1 MTPLRILVLAITLTI
16 GMFAGKALAQEEGGR
31 FMFVL
36 DGSGSMWGQID
47 GRSKIEIAKE
57 VIGKLV
63 ATWQPQDE
71 IGLVVYGHREKGSCE
86 DIEVLREPGP
96 LDAASFMAAVN
107 GISPKGKTP
116 MTAAVRLAAESLK
129 YTEKK
134 ATVVLV
140 SDGIETCGLDPCSV
154 AAEMEKLGV
163 ALTVH
168 TIGFGVDDEKAK
180 PQLQCLAEETG
191 GNYVTADNA
200 DELEIAITEV
210 VEEGGGDDGGTTG
223 GGEEVSEFNFIGHVR
238 MAEGVE
244 LAKPFDGVAWEFA
257 RRNAD
262 GSKGD
267 WVRTEYGIDI
277 KIKADPGDYVLT
289 VTNDATKVTLPVTI
303 EADKTLTI
311 EPSLEA
317 GIVSFKGQ
325 YSEEAQLSGDG
336 AWEIAQSNGTWVATK
351 YGSEAAFLLSAGGYL
366 AKLSL
371 GNASVQQPITVV
383 AGQTQNVVLSLSAGT
398 LAVSGVFAE
407 GGPDVSKDLTVEI
420 SEAARDI
427 SGQRKW
433 VATKYDAL
441 SVFQL
446 PAGKYAAK
454 LTVGFASAEQEAEV
468 KAGQQVQIR
477 VNLNAGYIAAI
488 SAGASEMHVLAAE
501 KDIQGEQK
509 EYGMKWGDT
518 IDAAF
523 NAGKYVVRAIK
534 DGTLVGEKTVE
545 VAAGKRVE
553 VTIP

>member
-1 MTPLRILVLAITLTI
+1 VLACFAFTI
-16 GMFAGKALAQEEGGR
+16 GTFAGGARAQEEGER
-31 FMFVL
+31 VILVL
-36 DGSGSMWGQID
+36 DASGSMWGQID
-47 GRSKIEIAKE
+47 GRSKIDIAKE
-57 VIGKLV
+57 VIGKLIAV
-63 ATWQPQDE
+63 WQPKDE

-154 AAEMEKLGV
+154 AAEMEKIGV
-163 ALTVH
+163 GLTVH

-180 PQLQCLAEETG
+180 PQLECLAEETG

-200 DELEIAITEV
+200 DELEIAITQV
-210 VEEGGGDDGGTTG
+210 IDEGGGGNDGGTTG

-244 LAKPFDGVAWEFA
+244 LSKPFDGVAWEFA

-262 GSKGD
+262 GSKGE
-267 WVRTEYGIDI
+267 WVRTEYGIAI

-289 VTNDATKVTLPVTI
+289 VTNDAVKVTMPVTI
-303 EADKTLTI
+303 EANKTLTL

-325 YSEEAQLSGDG
+325 YTEEAKLAGGDG
-336 AWEIAQSNGTWVATK
+336 AWEITTSEGTWVATK
-351 YGSEAAFLLSAGGYL
+351 YGSEAAFLLSAGSYI

-371 GNASVQQPITVV
+371 GNASDQQPITII
-383 AGQTQNVVLSLSAGT
+383 AGQTQDVVLSLGAGT
-398 LAVSGVFAE
+398 LAVAGVFAE

-433 VATKYDAL
+433 VATKYDAI

-468 KAGQQVQIR
+468 KPGQQVQIK
-477 VNLNAGYIAAI
+477 VNLNAGYIAAT
-488 SAGASEMHVLAAE
+488 SAGATEMHVLAAE

-523 NAGKYVVRAIK
+523 NAGKYVVRAVK
-534 DGTLVGEKTVE
+534 DGTVLGEKTVE
-545 VAAGKRVE
+545 VAAGKRSE